1 MPSMR
6 SHGSS
11 SRRSS
16 TPQVKAPWRSFVRM
30 SMPSS
35 KVTVNVADGPDKE
48 KLRKSRLK
56 LLNEIRDATPTVA
69 DFSRIEG

>member
-1 MPSMR
+1 
-6 SHGSS
+6 
-11 SRRSS
+11 
-16 TPQVKAPWRSFVRM
+16 M

-56 LLNEIRDATPTVA
+56 LLNEIRDATRTVA
-69 DFSRIEG
+69 DFTRIEG